1 MDIRIK
7 ISEEQLKTLGK
18 DRWEISEEIN
28 RLVRKRIEE
37 LYIENNHFDLFKNKH
52 LLLSEDNSVKASELF
67 KQYKSYC
74 IKHKIDF
81 IGRNKFYDSVCKLPD
96 VYKQVANRNI
106 LTLYNI
112 RYVEDIKEEE
122 EWL

>member
-1 MDIRIK
+1 MEIRIK
-7 ISEEQLKTLGK
+7 ISEEQLRPLGK
-18 DRWEISEEIN
+18 DRWEITEEIN
-28 RLVRKRIEE
+28 RLVRKRVEE

-52 LLLSEDNSVKASELF
+52 LLLSEGESVKASELF

-74 IKHKIDF
+74 IKHKIEF
-81 IGRNKFYDSVCKLPD
+81 IGRNKFYDLVCKLPE
-96 VYKQVANRNI
+96 VYKQVANKNR